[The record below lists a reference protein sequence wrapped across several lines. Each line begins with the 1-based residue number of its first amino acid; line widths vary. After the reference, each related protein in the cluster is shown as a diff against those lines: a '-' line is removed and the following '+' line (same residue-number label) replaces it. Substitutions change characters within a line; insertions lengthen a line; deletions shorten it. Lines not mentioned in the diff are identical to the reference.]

1 METCVLLPQEFS
13 LVLTPGRGGDAKS
26 PESDVQVWSNARIP
40 QGVRVYPFQGTV
52 RLDKLEVYGYLS
64 PTDIRHRFG
73 CYDEIAELQGHRVR
87 HCNWVRF
94 IRHTS
99 VCTPDVNL
107 VGSKFRG
114 EPIYEVIRPI
124 AAHSE
129 IVVFYLP
136 ERPQEEFVLPA
147 VAYLRHSLYKKT
159 MYAILEDSPLDLSLS
174 LLSRQR
180 AAAANPGRRPP
191 PDERRAASSPTSTAS
206 TLSLGEPEAA
216 RPGAA
221 PRRPRERT
229 MLPCQ
234 VCGKTFDRPS
244 LLKRHM
250 RTHTGEKPHVC
261 DVCGKGF
268 STSSS
273 LNTHRRIHSGEKP
286 HQCGVCGK
294 RFTASSNL
302 YYHKMT
308 HIKVRVTTI
317 SGSELRCCVV
327 GSVVVEVPT
336 GRRASLETVVVGK
349 RPLGV
354 DMALG
359 VAGVSA
365 LGVCRSADG
374 DVIEDACWL
383 RWDEVMHIN
392 MAERDAA
399 IRGVNLAV
407 AWGART
413 IGLRTDSATVHRWL
427 DDAISGRARL
437 RTKAHAPLRR
447 RHGSLGVATTWQRVA
462 IDVTRHNGQSFLTI
476 IDCGTIP
483 LLRVAPPCAA
493 PVPPRSSV
501 T

>member
-13 LVLTPGRGGDAKS
+13 LVVTSPADGDSKTL
-26 PESDVQVWSNARIP
+26 DTQVQVWSNARIP

-52 RLDKLEVYGYLS
+52 RLDTLDVLGYLS

-73 CYDEIAELQGHRVR
+73 CYDEIAEVQGRRVR

-107 VGSKFRG
+107 VGSRFRG

-136 ERPQEEFVLPA
+136 EPPQEEFVLPA

-159 MYAILEDSPLDLSLS
+159 MYAILEDSPLDLSVS
-174 LLSRQR
+174 LLSRHRQR
-180 AAAANPGRRPP
+180 AASPRRPP
-191 PDERRAASSPTSTAS
+191 PPPPVIAAPEERKSVASPTSTAS
-206 TLSLGEPEAA
+206 TLSLCESEPT
-216 RPGAA
+216 RLVAA

-229 MLPCQ
+229 MLPCS

-308 HIKVRVTTI
+308 HIKEKPHKCQLCSKSFPTPGDLKSHMYVHNGSWPFKCHVCSRGFSKQTNLKNHLFLHTGDKPHSCNLCNKKFALACNLRAHLKTHDGETTGEECLQCGAACGPLTGGGVC
-317 SGSELRCCVV
+317 SGCLQSPAGPASAPTPEPAPCDDI
-327 GSVVVEVPT
+327 SVV
-336 GRRASLETVVVGK
+336 
-349 RPLGV
+349 
-354 DMALG
+354 
-359 VAGVSA
+359 
-365 LGVCRSADG
+365 
-374 DVIEDACWL
+374 
-383 RWDEVMHIN
+383 
-392 MAERDAA
+392 
-399 IRGVNLAV
+399 
-407 AWGART
+407 
-413 IGLRTDSATVHRWL
+413 
-427 DDAISGRARL
+427 
-437 RTKAHAPLRR
+437 
-447 RHGSLGVATTWQRVA
+447 
-462 IDVTRHNGQSFLTI
+462 
-476 IDCGTIP
+476 
-483 LLRVAPPCAA
+483 
-493 PVPPRSSV
+493 
-501 T
+501 